1 MRSTVSTPSLS
12 ALPMESTADA
22 SASTQAAQRVTAS
35 PLQRRHRRHNN
46 DAIVSGTLKY
56 LLLLLL
62 ILALAMPLLAM
73 LGQALL
79 DHGQWAGLA
88 PWHKL
93 TANPNFVAMVGRSIG
108 VAAATAL
115 LVVPLAYLF
124 AYGLQRTLAP
134 AKGLWRAIALLPL
147 LAPSLLPGIALI
159 YLFGN
164 QGLFK
169 EWMNGSIYGFWGI
182 LLGETFY
189 TFPHAL
195 MILLSALSLADARLY
210 DAAAA
215 MGAGSWK
222 TFRNVTLPATRYGIF
237 GAFCLVFTLTITDF
251 GVPKIVGGAFN
262 VLSVEAYKAVVGQQQ
277 FDRGALVGLL
287 LLIPALL
294 TFAIDGWLQ
303 CRQRAQM
310 SSRAE
315 LLVPRRQWRRDSI
328 YTLIMLL
335 ISAALLLMIVVAIG
349 ASLVKLWPYNL
360 QLTLIHYDFDNMD
373 GGGWLAYW
381 NSLQLALGTS
391 IVGTIVIFT
400 GAWLMEKT
408 RSNRWLSAVL
418 RLLTFL
424 PMAVPGLVLGLGF
437 VFFFNHPDNPL
448 NFLYG
453 GMTILILCS
462 VMHFYTSAHLT
473 AVTALKQIDPEFEAA
488 SASLKVPLLRTY
500 LRITVPLCLPAVL
513 EIFRYLFVSAMT
525 TVSAVIFLYSPN
537 TVLAAIAVLNMDD
550 AGDVGPAAAM
560 STLIL
565 LTSIVVSL
573 LLHWGLG
580 SWVNKA
586 QAWRT
591 ASKRTT

>member
-1 MRSTVSTPSLS
+1 MPTLPSQSTIIAPEITEPEPCVVAPI
-12 ALPMESTADA
+12 
-22 SASTQAAQRVTAS
+22 
-35 PLQRRHRRHNN
+35 QRRRDH
-46 DAIVSGTLKY
+46 DAILSGTLKY

-62 ILALAMPLLAM
+62 ILALALPLLSM

-79 DHGQWAGLA
+79 DHGKWAGLA
-88 PWHKL
+88 PWRRL
-93 TANPNFVAMVGRSIG
+93 TDNPNFVPMVGRSIG
-108 VAAATAL
+108 VATATAL

-134 AKGLWRAIALLPL
+134 AKSLWRAIALLPL

-169 EWMNGSIYGFWGI
+169 EWMDGSIYGFWGI

-215 MGAGSWK
+215 MGASSWK
-222 TFRNVTLPATRYGIF
+222 TFRSVTLPATRYGIF

-262 VLSVEAYKAVVGQQQ
+262 VLAVEAYKAVVGQQQ

-294 TFAIDGWLQ
+294 TFAVDGWLQ
-303 CRQRAQM
+303 RRQRSQM

-315 LLVPRRQWRRDSI
+315 VLIPRRQWQRDSL
-328 YTLIMLL
+328 YTLIMVL

-360 QLTLIHYDFDNMD
+360 QLTLMHYDFDNMD

-381 NSLQLALGTS
+381 NSLWLALGTS

-408 RSNRWLSAVL
+408 RSHRLLNAVL

-424 PMAVPGLVLGLGF
+424 PMAIPGLVLGLGF

-488 SASLKVPLLRTY
+488 SASLKVPLWRTY
-500 LRITVPLCLPAVL
+500 LRITLPLCLPAVL

-565 LTSIVVSL
+565 LTSVVVSL

-580 SWVNKA
+580 SWVRKA
-586 QAWRT
+586 QAWRNV
-591 ASKRTT
+591 SKRSP

>member
-1 MRSTVSTPSLS
+1 MNSSAARPESANLAAASL
-12 ALPMESTADA
+12 LPKRNADA
-22 SASTQAAQRVTAS
+22 ILAGS
-35 PLQRRHRRHNN
+35 
-46 DAIVSGTLKY
+46 LKT

-62 ILALAMPLLAM
+62 LLALVLPLIAILS
-73 LGQALL
+73 QALL
-79 DHGQWAGLA
+79 DHGNWAGSA
-88 PWHKL
+88 PWVHL
-93 TANPNFVAMVGRSIG
+93 IDNPNFLPMVGRSLG

-134 AKGLWRAIALLPL
+134 CKSLWRGIALLPL

-182 LLGETFY
+182 LLGEAFY

-210 DAAAA
+210 DAASA
-215 MGAGSWK
+215 MGASQWK
-222 TFRNVTLPATRYGIF
+222 TFRSVTLPATRYGIF

-262 VLSVEAYKAVVGQQQ
+262 VLAVEAYKAVVGQQQ
-277 FDRGALVGLL
+277 FDRGALIGLL

-294 TFAIDGWLQ
+294 TFGLDSWLQ
-303 CRQRAQM
+303 QRQRAQM

-315 LLVPRRQWRRDSI
+315 VLRPRRHWRRDGI
-328 YTLIMLL
+328 YTLILLL
-335 ISAALLLMIVVAIG
+335 ISAALLLMIAVAIG

-360 QLTLIHYDFDNMD
+360 QLTLMHYDFDNMD

-381 NSLQLALGTS
+381 NSLRLALGTS
-391 IVGTIVIFT
+391 IVGTVVIFT

-408 RSNRWLSAVL
+408 RSSPWLGNTL

-488 SASLKVPLLRTY
+488 SASLKVPLWRTY
-500 LRITVPLCLPAVL
+500 LRITVPLCLPAAL
-513 EIFRYLFVSAMT
+513 EILRYLFVSAMT

-565 LTSIVVSL
+565 LTSLVVSL

-580 SWVNKA
+580 SWVKRT

-591 ASKRTT
+591 AGKQH